1 MKKKNRKIKI
11 VLCANTSWYIYNF
24 RKNTIIALIDHGCD
38 VIVVAPYDDYVE
50 DLIKLGARHFSF
62 YLNGRS
68 INLFKELFS
77 LLNLVFIYIYLRPHA
92 VMNFTPKMNIYGT
105 FASSI
110 VRSKA
115 INNISGLGAAFTK
128 KSLFSDFIIM
138 LYKASQLFATKVF
151 FQNMHDKKLFI
162 NNKILTEDRCDLIP
176 GSGVDLNL
184 FYSKPSSDDGVVRF
198 LIVCRM
204 LYEKGILSFVEA
216 SDFLRKKYGKKVEF
230 QALGFLD
237 DTNNAAVSHKVM
249 NEWVSKGL
257 ISYLGATKDV
267 RPYLANSDCVVLP
280 SIYPEGVPRSLLEAA
295 AMGKPIVTTNTAGC
309 SFTVDNGENGFLCHP
324 GSTKD
329 LINKLEK
336 IINLGHEGRTQM
348 GNKSRVKA
356 ENEFSEQIVIDKYIQ
371 SLGLIK

>member
-77 LLNLVFIYIYLRPHA
+77 LINLVYIYIYLRPHA

-237 DTNNAAVSHKVM
+237 DTNKRH
-249 NEWVSKGL
+249 
-257 ISYLGATKDV
+257 I
-267 RPYLANSDCVVLP
+267 
-280 SIYPEGVPRSLLEAA
+280 RSPL
-295 AMGKPIVTTNTAGC
+295 
-309 SFTVDNGENGFLCHP
+309 
-324 GSTKD
+324 
-329 LINKLEK
+329 
-336 IINLGHEGRTQM
+336 
-348 GNKSRVKA
+348 SRVIHWPSSKP
-356 ENEFSEQIVIDKYIQ
+356 
-371 SLGLIK
+371 